1 MRRRWLVFLAIFLAT
16 ATFVSCGSSTP
27 RTLLGTRSG
36 LVYVTTTDAPMPSV
50 LAFQITITG
59 LTLSDG
65 SESVPVLPEPTPVEF
80 GRLLGMRTLLALSSV
95 SPRTYTSATLTL
107 ASPVISFLDLST
119 TPASVGTINGTLT
132 TSSITVNLNP
142 PLIVAEGGLGGL
154 HMHFRLRES
163 LQTDATGEL
172 TGVVTPSIGLRAI
185 PPTDEDSLIDELRG
199 GVSAVNVGGNS
210 FVLQTLRGR
219 QLTVRVNNETVWED
233 GESLNTLTAPVI
245 VEVAG
250 RVQADGSILAINVE
264 VLTRDH
270 FLLGGLVLDPDP
282 ATGPAERATLLVR
295 EEIPDLVNIQVGR
308 TATVE
313 FSDQTR
319 FGIHNL
325 NLPLEFL
332 LFNRAMLV
340 RGQRVALGG
349 AIDNSTTPAT
359 LNIRR
364 VILHRQ
370 GFEGGRV
377 IGSVRI
383 VSGNT
388 GGFLLRTD
396 GLFGYLFG
404 EPLRVATS
412 NRTWFV
418 NLRGLAD
425 LDTSDPMA
433 VRVVGLLLRR
443 SDTGEPVLVAY
454 RVERLLPRFP

>member
-1 MRRRWLVFLAIFLAT
+1 MRRRWLASLLILLAT
-16 ATFVSCGSSTP
+16 TTLLSCGTSPP
-27 RTLLGTRSG
+27 RASLGTRSG

-65 SESVPVLPEPTPVEF
+65 SESVPVLAEPTAVEF
-80 GRLLGMRTLLALSSV
+80 GRLLGMRTLLGLSSV

-119 TPASVGTINGTLT
+119 TPVSVGTINGNLT

-142 PLIVAEGGLGGL
+142 PLIVEEGGLGGL
-154 HMHFRLRES
+154 HLHFRLRES

-172 TGVVTPSIGLRAI
+172 TGVVDPHIGLRAI

-199 GVSAVNVGGNS
+199 GVSAVNTAGNS
-210 FVLQTLRGR
+210 FLLQTLRGR
-219 QLTVRVNNETVWED
+219 QLTIRVDAQTVWED
-233 GESLNTLTAPVI
+233 GESLSSLNPPAI
-245 VEVAG
+245 VEVSG
-250 RVQADGSILAINVE
+250 RVQADASILATNVE
-264 VLTRDH
+264 VLSRDH
-270 FLLGGLVLDPDP
+270 FLVGGLVLDPDP
-282 ATGPAERATLLVR
+282 PTGPADRATLLVR
-295 EEIPDLVNIQVGR
+295 EEIPDLVTIQVGR

-325 NLPLEFL
+325 DLPLEFL

-349 AIDNSTTPAT
+349 ALDNSTTPAT

-370 GFEGGRV
+370 GFEGARV

-412 NRTWFV
+412 HRTWFV

-425 LDTSDPMA
+425 LDTSEPML

-443 SDTGEPVLVAY
+443 SDTGDPVLVAY
-454 RVERLLPRFP
+454 RVERLLPRIP